1 MRLGQK
7 IALGFSSILVIAI
20 ALGSLG
26 IVKML
31 AVKGD
36 SVVLVGEYVP
46 EVDLAS
52 RIERE
57 TRLAMYDMR
66 AYGLTFDDAL
76 LASGRQH
83 LAEVDKLLLEADVL
97 AQRAMRLGDLKGTLT
112 LVRASL
118 ADFRAKIDDTKRLD
132 EEHNLIAE
140 RLSAA
145 GTALGSRS
153 DEYFST
159 QMVKLKS
166 EIAAGAE
173 AVTLAEGMI
182 KLDVSEDILQY
193 TSLSRVMLWRSYAE
207 RRFADLDKAL
217 EPLAKTAASFKTLQ
231 PISRKPE
238 EIETLKVIEADVV
251 NYGQGVK
258 DLIANAAANGKLAI
272 ERRDAGLAMA
282 KAVSGLAIRGM
293 DETSSVAKNASESLG
308 TSSLVMAIGLAVATL
323 VGLILAFTITRGI
336 VRALVRIIDDLGSCS
351 NQTASASEQVAT
363 GSQSLAQGTTETAAA
378 LEETSAS
385 MEEMGALVSQT
396 TQNTGVAST
405 LAAKAREAGEQGA
418 AAMADLAKAIAEIK
432 SNADQTAKI
441 VKTIDEIAFQTNL
454 LALNAAVEAARAGD
468 AGKGFAVVA
477 EEVRNLAQ
485 RAGTAARNTSELIE
499 KSVKSA
505 EQGVMLSANVSAV
518 VGEMTGASR
527 KVSDL
532 VGEIASSAKE
542 IAQGIGQVTKAV
554 RQMDQVTQSNAAA
567 AEENSA
573 VGEEMSAQA
582 QTLNQLVINLE
593 AMVRVTA
600 VAVPAPAARTAQSVL
615 GAAPRR
621 PVKTAAFNL
630 VQRSAETRNLNGH
643 SEAQR
648 AIPFTEDQREQ
659 SDQVVLGRY

>member
-31 AVKGD
+31 AVKAD
-36 SVVLVGEYVP
+36 SVILAGEYVP

-57 TRLAMYDMR
+57 TRLTMFDMR
-66 AYGLTFDDAL
+66 AYGLTFEDAIL
-76 LASGRQH
+76 VSGRQH
-83 LAEVDKLLLEADVL
+83 LSEIDKLLLEGDAL
-97 AQRAMRLGDLKGTLT
+97 AQRATRLGELKGSLVD
-112 LVRASL
+112 VRAAL
-118 ADFRAKIDDTKRLD
+118 VEYRLKVDDTKHLD
-132 EEHNLIAE
+132 EEQSQIID
-140 RLSAA
+140 RLKQA
-145 GTALGSRS
+145 GADLGSKV
-153 DEYFST
+153 DEYFARHVSMIKA
-159 QMVKLKS
+159 Q
-166 EIAAGAE
+166 IAAGAD
-173 AVTLAEGMI
+173 AAALTDGVV
-182 KLDVSEDILQY
+182 KLDVAEDVLKQ
-193 TSLSRVMLWRSYAE
+193 TALSRILLWRSFAE
-207 RRFADLDKAL
+207 RRFAEMDKAQ
-217 EPLAKTAASFKTLQ
+217 EPLVKASASLKVLF
-231 PISRKPE
+231 PITHKPE
-238 EIETLKVIEADVV
+238 DLETLKVIEAA
-251 NYGQGVK
+251 
-258 DLIANAAANGKLAI
+258 IANYTQGIKELIVNIAASGKLATV
-272 ERRDAGLAMA
+272 RTDAGNVVV
-282 KAVSGLAIRGM
+282 KAVNNLAVKGM
-293 DETSSVAKNASESLG
+293 EDTSTVAKNASESLG
-308 TSSLVMAIGLAVATL
+308 ASSLVMAIGLAVATL

-336 VRALVRIIDDLGSCS
+336 VRALVRIIEDLGSCS

-385 MEEMGALVSQT
+385 MEEMGALVTQT

-418 AAMADLAKAIAEIK
+418 SAMADLAKAIAEIK
-432 SNADQTAKI
+432 ANADQTAKI

-518 VGEMTGASR
+518 VGEMTGVSR

-593 AMVRVTA
+593 GMVRATA
-600 VAVPAPAARTAQSVL
+600 VVPAPVQSMGGAAR
-615 GAAPRR
+615 R
-621 PVKTAAFNL
+621 PAKTAAFNL
-630 VQRSAETRNLNGH
+630 VHRSADMTKNLNGH
-643 SEAQR
+643 NESQR
-648 AIPFTEDQREQ
+648 AIPFAEDQREQ
-659 SDQVVLGRY
+659 SDQAVLGRY